1 LLQADEEIPD
11 SDTNVEEGLLQQ
23 IKVEKLKKALMRLP
37 EEQRM
42 VIELRYLE
50 NWSHKEVSSFL
61 GKTVEATRALQHRS
75 MVTLREWMSID

>member
-1 LLQADEEIPD
+1 
-11 SDTNVEEGLLQQ
+11 
-23 IKVEKLKKALMRLP
+23 MRLP